1 MVTKVGNVGAAERI
15 AGTRSNA
22 DLELKQLKACSSD
35 YDAATP
41 IESCHAFTRSAVV
54 DDDDA
59 E

>member
-1 MVTKVGNVGAAERI
+1 MVTKVGSVEFSERI
-15 AGTRSNA
+15 AGTRWYA
-22 DLELKQLKACSSD
+22 ELELKQLNACSSNF
-35 YDAATP
+35 DAATP

>member
-1 MVTKVGNVGAAERI
+1 MVTKVGNVGAAERVT
-15 AGTRSNA
+15 GTRWYA
-22 DLELKQLKACSSD
+22 EFKQLKACSSD